1 MKKNCKNCIYGQIQT
16 SDKLYKNQEIIF
28 LEADELNHV
37 YSINDGYVKMT
48 KFMENGDE
56 YVIGVLG
63 PGDYLALLAVLQGKE
78 TYIASAVC
86 LSDVSVNVLSKDDV
100 LTNYRKNPK
109 FKDLCLN
116 CAVTR
121 SNLFQQQML
130 ISANSDI
137 SEKILDILKQLS
149 YKFGEVKDKKII
161 IDLPFSKTVLAGI
174 INIRRETLSRYLSQL
189 QKEKI
194 LLVNKNQYILN
205 YVI

>member
-16 SDKLYKNQEIIF
+16 SDTLYKNQEIIF
-28 LEADELNHV
+28 LEADELKHV

-56 YVIGVLG
+56 YIIGVLG

-78 TYIASAVC
+78 SYIASAVC

-100 LTNYRKNPK
+100 LTNYSKNPK

-137 SEKILDILKQLS
+137 NEKILNILKQLS
-149 YKFGEVKDKKII
+149 YKFGKVIGKKVI

>member
-1 MKKNCKNCIYGQIQT
+1 
-16 SDKLYKNQEIIF
+16 
-28 LEADELNHV
+28 
-37 YSINDGYVKMT
+37 
-48 KFMENGDE
+48 
-56 YVIGVLG
+56 
-63 PGDYLALLAVLQGKE
+63 
-78 TYIASAVC
+78 
-86 LSDVSVNVLSKDDV
+86 
-100 LTNYRKNPK
+100 
-109 FKDLCLN
+109 
-116 CAVTR
+116 
-121 SNLFQQQML
+121 ML

-149 YKFGEVKDKKII
+149 YKFGKVKGKQVI